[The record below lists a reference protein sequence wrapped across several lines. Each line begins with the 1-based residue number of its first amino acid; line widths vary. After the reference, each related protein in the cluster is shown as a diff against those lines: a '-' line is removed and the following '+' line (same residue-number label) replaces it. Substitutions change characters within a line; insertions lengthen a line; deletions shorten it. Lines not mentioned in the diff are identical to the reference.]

1 VVTARRTLSPPLDS
15 GSCTPNTSKKCMA
28 YRVSFELISH
38 HLSCRGQHLRSKHVS
53 SPWPWRGIPIDR
65 ITDICIVSYD
75 ASEVSG
81 LLPNFIC
88 THVTC
93 TTGRQHDD
101 AWASWRRGRRPPDAV
116 RRCLEPSLAC
126 QGGAGKRAMAD
137 GVDTCIITRVV
148 TIVTQCRTLTDIAG
162 ATLTHVRLV
171 VRSVRA
177 ATCVTTPMS
186 Y

>member
-1 VVTARRTLSPPLDS
+1 MMPVRFLGDLLATQLPS
-15 GSCTPNTSKKCMA
+15 G
-28 YRVSFELISH
+28 
-38 HLSCRGQHLRSKHVS
+38 
-53 SPWPWRGIPIDR
+53 
-65 ITDICIVSYD
+65 
-75 ASEVSG
+75 
-81 LLPNFIC
+81 IC
-88 THVTC
+88 THVSDVTC
-93 TTGRQHDD
+93 FTGRQHDD
-101 AWASWRRGRRPPDAV
+101 AGASWRRRPPDAV
-116 RRCLEPSLAC
+116 RRCLQPSLAC
-126 QGGAGKRAMAD
+126 QGGAGKRAMPD